1 MPPRK
6 NSFSKPNSY
15 FQSAVKNPA
24 RKMTSKDE
32 RPYKHAGASKQGVV
46 EVAGTY
52 SVTVGTQNTSQRT
65 WVLPKA
71 LLARHSDLFAFLMRE
86 CPDREGTELPAVSP
100 VDFANFVDYIH
111 SSIYSLNTQVA
122 GYRATRANTDACLLG
137 VRLEAKSYSDAAL
150 IQLRSEQFPCTKCM

>member
-6 NSFSKPNSY
+6 SCFAKPNSY
-15 FQSAVKNPA
+15 FQSAIKDPA

-32 RPYKHAGASKQGVV
+32 RPYKHAGASKEGVL

-52 SVTVGTQNTSQRT
+52 SVTVGTQDTCQRT
-65 WVLPKA
+65 WVLPKP
-71 LLARHSDLFAFLMRE
+71 LLARHSELFAFLMRE
-86 CPDREGTELPAVSP
+86 YPDREGTELPAVSP
-100 VDFANFVDYIH
+100 ADFANFIDYMH

-137 VRLEAKSYSDAAL
+137 VRLEAKNYSDAAL
-150 IQLRSEQFPCTKCM
+150 TQLHST